1 MNRFNEERDAELRRK
16 TKIVVKAIVAA
27 LVLLLSVPVCISLFE
42 QVDAD
47 EIVVIQSPV
56 SGDLNWY
63 TSPGV
68 KWQGMGSV
76 TRYLKRDQFWF
87 SEKADQGKET
97 DDSLSVRFNDGAHAK
112 ISGAISWEMP
122 IDDIS
127 LTALHTKFGSHI
139 AIQQQLVR
147 TIVEK
152 SVYMT
157 GPLMSSKESY
167 AERRNDLLNLIED
180 QIVNGVYQTRT
191 VEKKVQDPMTGQE
204 KTVNKVELV
213 LDTKGILKRQEE
225 SALKQFK
232 IKTFNLT
239 INNVVYPPEIENQ
252 IKQQQQ
258 ALMQVQIA
266 VAQAK
271 QAEQQAITAA
281 KEGEAK
287 AAKSKWEQEV
297 IKAKVVTEA
306 EQKKAVAELDVQTAD
321 LRKKEAILLGEGEA
335 EKRKLIMSADGAL
348 EKKLATYERVNEMY
362 AGAIAQYQGD
372 WVPSVVMGGQ
382 SVQGNGANTLIDLLT
397 AQTAK
402 DLALDMSV
410 PGNK

>member
-1 MNRFNEERDAELRRK
+1 MGRYDEEKEAEMRRK
-16 TKIVVKAIVAA
+16 GKIIIRLIVAVIIVA
-27 LVLLLSVPVCISLFE
+27 VAFPIVFNLFE
-42 QVDAD
+42 NVNAD
-47 EIVVIQSPV
+47 EIVVIQDPV
-56 SGDLNWY
+56 DGELRWY
-63 TSPGV
+63 TNPGV

-87 SEKADQGKET
+87 SEKEDQGST
-97 DDSLSVRFNDGAHAK
+97 DEDALSVRFNDGAHAK

-127 LTALHTKFGSHI
+127 LTSLHTKFGSQT
-139 AIQQQLVR
+139 AIEQQLVR
-147 TIVEK
+147 TVVEK
-152 SVYMT
+152 AVYMT

-180 QIVNGVYQTRT
+180 QIQNGVYRTRT
-191 VEKKVQDPMTGQE
+191 IDIEVEDPMTGQK
-204 KTVNKVELV
+204 KTAAKVELI
-213 LDTKGILKRQEE
+213 LDSKGIPMRQED
-225 SALKQFK
+225 SSLKQFK
-232 IKTFNLT
+232 IKTFNLA

-297 IKAKVVTEA
+297 IKAKMVTEA
-306 EQKKAVAELDVQTAD
+306 EQNKAVAELDVQTAD

-335 EKRKLIMSADGAL
+335 EKRRLIMSADGAL

-362 AGAIAQYQGD
+362 ANAIAQYQGD
-372 WVPSVVMGGQ
+372 WVPGVIMGGQ
-382 SVQGNGANTLIDLLT
+382 SVQSNGANSLIDLLT
-397 AQTAK
+397 AKTAK
-402 DLALDMSV
+402 DLQLDMSI
-410 PGNK
+410 PGNR